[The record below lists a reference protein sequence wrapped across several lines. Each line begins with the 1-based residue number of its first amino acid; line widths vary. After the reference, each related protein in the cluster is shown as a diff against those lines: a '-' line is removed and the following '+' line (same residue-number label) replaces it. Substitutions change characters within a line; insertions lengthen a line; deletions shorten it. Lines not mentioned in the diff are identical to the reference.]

1 MTSCASRGRMS
12 SERRRVA
19 LGPRAAVWWSTV
31 VIACADF
38 SRGDA
43 LPPGSEPPAVASD
56 AAAGASF
63 GTHVHALLIEGCE
76 RCHAPGGAASSTEL
90 LYTGDVQDDYGAT
103 LQFVTPHSPEASRLM
118 TKMQGR
124 GHGGGA
130 IFTPASTEYALVLT
144 WIREG
149 AAP

>member
-1 MTSCASRGRMS
+1 MTSCASRGRMN

-19 LGPRAAVWWSTV
+19 VGARAATWLGTV

-38 SRGDA
+38 SRGD
-43 LPPGSEPPAVASD
+43 PPPFASEPRPD
-56 AAAGASF
+56 AATGTSF
-63 GTHVHALLIEGCE
+63 AAHVHSVLIEGCE
-76 RCHAPGGAASSTEL
+76 SCHTPDGAASSTEL
-90 LYTGDVQDDYGAT
+90 VYTGDVQEDYSAT
-103 LQFVTPHSPEASRLM
+103 LQLVSPDSPEASRLM

-130 IFTPASTEYALVLT
+130 IFTPASAQYVLVLT